1 MSRPPPGNYIIYSR
15 ILGPTGQKLAITFH
29 GDDRFATVEPYGH
42 QKNQVVRNPLFSVI
56 ISINHY
62 RYLQW
67 DLQNYDENT
76 QAVVP
81 VEATNLQA
89 AWGDEGVKVL
99 KAGNYVWTIR
109 GSEEGYT

>member
-1 MSRPPPGNYIIYSR
+1 MATSGLPLSS
-15 ILGPTGQKLAITFH
+15 LTGTKKTKLYVT
-29 GDDRFATVEPYGH
+29 
-42 QKNQVVRNPLFSVI
+42 PLFSVI
-56 ISINHY
+56 ISTHHH